1 MLFRS
6 QAYQTLEP
14 QKHIHEEDL
23 ASQSSKKKQSDLT
36 KMILSMMN
44 GEGKSD
50 EVRRSE
56 LRDKLDR
63 AMQRRKF
70 I

>member
-1 MLFRS
+1 LD
-6 QAYQTLEP
+6 P
-14 QKHIHEEDL
+14 QKHIYEDDL
-23 ASQSSKKKQSDLT
+23 ASQSSKKKQSDLL

-56 LRDKLDR
+56 LRDKLER

-70 I
+70 F